1 MIALL
6 YIAFFVVYGLVS
18 VFIVHKS
25 YGFTKARY
33 GKGWVGGWL
42 AALVMYNLVFW
53 DWIPVYV
60 MHKYYCSTQAGFWV
74 YKSPEQWIKE
84 NPDMVGKKWGR
95 EFKKP
100 SETINEDTRRYWSSD
115 RIFDEV
121 IQHKNVMHAIDRTED
136 KLVDSK
142 TGEILVRAIEY
153 SRGHPAALS
162 LGARSLS
169 DYKVWLSLGHRTCA
183 PRNPDLPDGY
193 SDLFGV
199 VRYKLEQLGK
209 GE

>member
-18 VFIVHKS
+18 VFVVHKS
-25 YGFTKARY
+25 YRFTKTRY
-33 GKGWVGGWL
+33 SKGWVGGWL

-84 NPDMVGKKWGR
+84 NPDMVGQKWGGA
-95 EFKKP
+95 FKRP

-121 IQHKNVMHAIDRTED
+121 IQHKNFMHAIDRIED
-136 KLVDSK
+136 KLIDSK
-142 TGEILVRAIEY
+142 TGEVLMRAIEY
-153 SRGHPAALS
+153 SRGNPTALS
-162 LGARSLS
+162 LGAGSIS
-169 DYKVWLSLGHRTCA
+169 DYKIWLSLGHRTCA
-183 PRNPDLPDGY
+183 PRNPEFPGGY

-199 VRYKLEQLGK
+199 MRYKLEQLGK
-209 GE
+209 GD